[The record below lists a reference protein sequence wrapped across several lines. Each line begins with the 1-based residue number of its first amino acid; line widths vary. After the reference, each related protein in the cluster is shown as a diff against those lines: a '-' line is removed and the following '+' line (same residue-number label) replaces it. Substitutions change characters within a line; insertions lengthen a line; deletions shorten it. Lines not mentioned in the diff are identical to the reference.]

1 MEPDDALAQMTKI
14 IQVPNLIVDPTQSA
28 NENLEVGL
36 FLGVTKSLLPLP
48 NPLII
53 DRNMALHI

>member
-48 NPLII
+48 NPLIT
-53 DRNMALHI
+53 DGNMALHF

>member
-48 NPLII
+48 NPLIT
-53 DRNMALHI
+53 DRNMALHF